1 MNWYRAFAVVL
12 VAAVVPACGGGSST
26 TAPASVRTHGVLVR
40 VGGPAPGSP
49 VAMAGV
55 EIRFRGA
62 TESAGVRTDRRGRFA
77 FDVVP
82 GAYTVAVGDGGFA
95 PVTVPRVVHVPH
107 TGRLRLV
114 VNIR

>member
-1 MNWYRAFAVVL
+1 M
-12 VAAVVPACGGGSST
+12 
-26 TAPASVRTHGVLVR
+26 
-40 VGGPAPGSP
+40 
-49 VAMAGV
+49 
-55 EIRFRGA
+55 
-62 TESAGVRTDRRGRFA
+62 RTDRRGRFA

-82 GAYTVAVGDGGFA
+82 GTYTVAVGDGGFA